1 MLSEDTQTEIAKTSQ
16 GIPMLNSVVDA
27 QIAEAKDP
35 PTDYEDYQFSYYSDV
50 PLTDELAQKY
60 LDMLDNVTKSMYM
73 DESVTS
79 IVLEE
84 VPAYFNNQKS
94 AEEVSALIQDR
105 VQTLVNERP

>member
-1 MLSEDTQTEIAKTSQ
+1 MFL
-16 GIPMLNSVVDA
+16 DA
-27 QIAEAKDP
+27 QVWNYLADP
-35 PTDYEDYQFSYYSDV
+35 EWTAPSGVSSPQMLAAVEGCEVVGSF
-50 PLTDELAQKY
+50 ELLQELMGTERSNRAKY

-105 VQTLVNERP
+105 VQTLVNERS